1 MACASSRLPCAFR
14 CTPLIVSG
22 CDDLSDRAQASGQLI
37 GGEAEIAT
45 YQQMLGNTALEERF
59 QPAVMLHAVGEGVA
73 DDAYVIAGL
82 DLQALR
88 RFGAVLGRERR
99 LANQKESQNREDR
112 DGQPERDAATARGW
126 LREGGHLDLP

>member
-1 MACASSRLPCAFR
+1 MGTAKAL
-14 CTPLIVSG
+14 G
-22 CDDLSDRAQASGQLI
+22 AQASGQLI
-37 GGEAEIAT
+37 GGEAEIAK
-45 YQQMLGNTALEERF
+45 YQHMLGKTALEERF

-99 LANQKESQNREDR
+99 LANQKASQNGEDR

-126 LREGGHLDLP
+126 LRGGGHLDLP